1 MAAPKKKTPARKTAR
16 ARKPAARKGKDP
28 KNARMSLYRLVPNMM
43 TLAAMTAG
51 MTSIQYAIQGSWD
64 KAVIAIIIAG
74 FIDGFDGAIARLLS
88 ASSKLGAELDTLSDF
103 LCFGVAPATIMYL
116 WLLQD
121 AGRIGWIVAVV
132 FAIATALR
140 LARYNV
146 EDKDKNKKLTSAA
159 QKKTYFTGVPSPTGA
174 GMAMLPLIMS
184 LQFAEDGSKF
194 EAFTTS
200 PEYVA
205 LWMLLFAVL
214 MVSRVPTFSTKQLRL
229 HPKMAVPLLAAFG
242 LLIAGLIHATWITL
256 IFMCS
261 VYAISIP
268 LAIYVS
274 YYKEK
279 NSDA

>member
-1 MAAPKKKTPARKTAR
+1 MAAPKKKTTRAAKKPARIKKTDEASSR
-16 ARKPAARKGKDP
+16 L
-28 KNARMSLYRLVPNMM
+28 SLYRLVPNMM
-43 TLAAMTAG
+43 TLAALTAG
-51 MTSIQYAIQGSWD
+51 MTSIQYAIQGRWES
-64 KAVIAIIIAG
+64 AVIAIVIAG

-146 EDKDKNKKLTSAA
+146 EDKDKNKKVTAA
-159 QKKTYFTGVPSPTGA
+159 AAKKTHFTGVPSPTGA

-184 LQFAEDGSKF
+184 LQFAEDGHKF
-194 EAFTTS
+194 EAFTTT

-214 MVSRVPTFSTKQLRL
+214 MVSRIPTFSTKQIRL
-229 HPKMAVPLLAAFG
+229 HPKMTVPLLGAFG

-256 IFMCS
+256 IFMCTS
-261 VYAISIP
+261 YAISIP
-268 LAIYVS
+268 VAAYVT
-274 YYKEK
+274 YQKEK
-279 NSDA
+279 KLS

>member
-1 MAAPKKKTPARKTAR
+1 MAKAGKRKKHSDDSVN
-16 ARKPAARKGKDP
+16 G
-28 KNARMSLYRLVPNMM
+28 RMSIYRLVPNML
-43 TLAAMTAG
+43 TLAALTAG
-51 MTSIQYAIQGSWD
+51 MTSIQYAIQGRWEN
-64 KAVIAIIIAG
+64 AVIAIVIAG
-74 FIDGFDGAIARLLS
+74 FIDGFDGAVARLMN

-121 AGRIGWIVAVV
+121 AGKIGWIVAVV
-132 FAIATALR
+132 FAIAVALR

-146 EDKDKNKKLTSAA
+146 EDKEAEKRESAA
-159 QKKTYFTGVPSPTGA
+159 DKKKTHFTGVPSPTGA

-184 LQFAEDGSKF
+184 LQFAEDGHKF
-194 EAFTTS
+194 DAFMTS

-214 MVSRVPTFSTKQLRL
+214 MVSRIPTFSTKQVRL
-229 HPKMAVPLLAAFG
+229 HPKMAVPLLGAFG

-256 IFMCS
+256 IFMCT

-268 LAIYVS
+268 IASYVT
-274 YYKEK
+274 YHKDK
-279 NSDA
+279 KSD